1 MTNSPI
7 ISSAIKVIETEATAI
22 SSLTNHINQTFEQV
36 CQLILNSHGRVIIM
50 GMGKSGHIGCKI
62 AATLASTGTPSFF
75 IHPSEASHGDMGMIT
90 SHDIVIIIS
99 YSGETPEVLTLIP
112 FVKRISAPII
122 AMTGNPESSLAR
134 LSNYH
139 LNIGVKSEACP
150 LGLAPTSSTTAT
162 LVMGD
167 ALAVA
172 LLETRKFT
180 RNDFAL
186 YHPAGSLGRKLL
198 LSTKDLMH
206 TGTKIPKVKLGSSL
220 HDTLYEM
227 TTKKLGM
234 TTIVDEHDTL
244 QGIYTDGD
252 LRRTLDNNI
261 NISNIIIDNVM
272 TTSSLN
278 IPQDTLAA
286 DALIL
291 MQDNKITSLVITTE
305 TNIIAG
311 VLHMHDLLQAGVV

>member
-1 MTNSPI
+1 MSPHSQLLLIIKMTNSPI
-7 ISSAIKVIETEATAI
+7 IASAKKVIETEATAI
-22 SSLTNHINQTFEQV
+22 SSLINHINQTFEQV
-36 CQLILNSHGRVIIM
+36 CQLILNSNGRVIIM

-122 AMTGNPESSLAR
+122 SMTGNPESSLAR
-134 LSNYH
+134 ASNYH

-252 LRRTLDNNI
+252 LRRTLDNNVS
-261 NISNIIIDNVM
+261 ISTIIIDNVM

-278 IPQDTLAA
+278 IHQDTWR
-286 DALIL
+286 L
-291 MQDNKITSLVITTE
+291 MLLSLCKTTK
-305 TNIIAG
+305 
-311 VLHMHDLLQAGVV
+311 